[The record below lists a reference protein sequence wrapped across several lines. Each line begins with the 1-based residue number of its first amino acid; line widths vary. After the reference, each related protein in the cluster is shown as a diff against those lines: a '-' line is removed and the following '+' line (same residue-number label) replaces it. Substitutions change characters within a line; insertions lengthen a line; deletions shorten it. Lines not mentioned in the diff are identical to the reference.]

1 MNAAPEPLP
10 PRDLPAT
17 SWAVLGV
24 LSFDEELS
32 GYEIKRWA
40 DQSLSFF
47 YWAPSQSQI
56 YGELRRL
63 ERLGLAASR
72 VEQTH
77 AAKSRRLY
85 AITDAGRA
93 RMREWADSNEAEA
106 VVLKHPLLL
115 RVWAAHN
122 GSPERLG
129 QMLLDYRAS
138 VASRAV
144 QATTHAENAS
154 KVPAWKFSAIALEWS
169 AKYYED
175 EAKRVEWLLERL
187 AAGHPIH

>member
-1 MNAAPEPLP
+1 MSDATKPAAQEAM
-10 PRDLPAT
+10 PAT

-24 LSFDEELS
+24 LSFEQDLS
-32 GYEIKRWA
+32 GYEIRRWA

-63 ERLGLAASR
+63 ERLGLAVSR

-93 RMREWADSNEAEA
+93 RMREWADGDEAEA

-122 GSPERLG
+122 GDPARLAR
-129 QMLLDYRAS
+129 MLGEYRAAVS
-138 VASRAV
+138 ERAK
-144 QATTHAENAS
+144 AALTHAENAS
-154 KVPAWKFSAIALEWS
+154 RVREWGFSAIALEWS

-175 EAKRVEWLLERL
+175 EAARTEWLIERL
-187 AAGHPIH
+187 GGYTP